1 MFKVQSFPPK
11 SFPHS
16 IEWVQGFRFKVQR
29 PAPNRFL
36 VRIQAQAECGPSSHA
51 DGAALRR
58 TLLAVLL
65 CALFVPPRALA
76 QELRPVRISTSLGA
90 GQLGL
95 WVTRDAGLFAKYG
108 LNVEIIGLQ
117 SASRQ
122 IQLLFSGDTLLSSLS
137 GTTPVRARIEGGDTV
152 IVMSLL
158 NSFTLSIM
166 AVPEIREPK
175 DLKGK
180 VIGVGSV
187 GGSPT
192 LLSQRVLRRWGLD
205 QDVKFIP
212 TGGYIESVAAME
224 NRRVHAAVLDPPR
237 AYIGR
242 KKFGFHELA
251 NLGSEFKYATT
262 VLVTRE
268 SQLRKDRTVFVQFA
282 KAVVE
287 GIQRLKTDKDFSIK
301 VLGKNLRSTDK
312 EILEETYRVFSQL
325 YEEVPYPALSG
336 IQPILEEIGTQ
347 LPKAKNHKPE
357 EFVDMSIMNQLDQSG
372 FIKTLRH

>member
-1 MFKVQSFPPK
+1 MNTEPGTLNCSASAFLK
-11 SFPHS
+11 
-16 IEWVQGFRFKVQR
+16 
-29 PAPNRFL
+29 PAL
-36 VRIQAQAECGPSSHA
+36 VA
-51 DGAALRR
+51 
-58 TLLAVLL
+58 AVLYIL
-65 CALFVPPRALA
+65 LLPA
-76 QELRPVRISTSLGA
+76 QILPQDLRPVRISTSLGA

-108 LNVEIIGLQ
+108 LTVELIGLQ

-152 IVMSLL
+152 IIMGLL

-166 AVPEIREPK
+166 AVPEIKEPK

-192 LLSQRVLRRWGLD
+192 LLSQRLLKKWGLE

-224 NRRVHAAVLDPPR
+224 KRRVHAAVLDPPR

-242 KKFGFHELA
+242 KRFGFHELA
-251 NLGSEFKYATT
+251 NFGSEFKYATT

-268 SQLRKDRTVFVQFA
+268 SQLRKDRVVFVQFA

-287 GIQRLKTDKDFSIK
+287 GIQRLKSDKDFSVK
-301 VLGKNLRSTDK
+301 VLGRNLRSTDK

-325 YEEVPYPALSG
+325 YEEVPYPALAG
-336 IQPILEEIGTQ
+336 IQPILDEIGAQ
-347 LPKAKNHKPE
+347 LPKAKTYKPE
-357 EFVDMSIMNQLDQSG
+357 EFVDVTILNQLEQSG
-372 FIKTLRH
+372 FIKSARR

>member
-1 MFKVQSFPPK
+1 MYVKLKKYF
-11 SFPHS
+11 
-16 IEWVQGFRFKVQR
+16 
-29 PAPNRFL
+29 
-36 VRIQAQAECGPSSHA
+36 
-51 DGAALRR
+51 
-58 TLLAVLL
+58 VLL
-65 CALFVPPRALA
+65 WPIVILMGGEGIGHEIKPI
-76 QELRPVRISTSLGA
+76 RISTSLGA

-108 LNVEIIGLQ
+108 LNVELIGLQ

-152 IVMSLL
+152 IIMGLL

-180 VIGVGSV
+180 VIGVGSI

-192 LLSQRVLRRWGLD
+192 LLSQRVLKKWGLD

-237 AYIGR
+237 AYLG
-242 KKFGFHELA
+242 KKNFGFHELA
-251 NLGSEFKYATT
+251 NLGKEFKYATT

-268 SQLRKDRTVFVQFA
+268 ILVRKERDTLIQFA
-282 KAVVE
+282 KALVE
-287 GIQRLKTDKDFSIK
+287 GIQRVKSDKEFSIK
-301 VLGKNLRSTDK
+301 VLGKNLRSTDR
-312 EILEETYRVFSQL
+312 EILEETYRVFAGL
-325 YEEVPYPALSG
+325 YEKVPYPCVESV
-336 IQPILEEIGTQ
+336 QPILEEISLQ
-347 LPKAKNHKPE
+347 MPKAKNFKPE
-357 EFVDMSIMNQLDQSG
+357 EFVDLSIMKQLEQSG
-372 FIKTLRH
+372 FLKNLSR

>member
-1 MFKVQSFPPK
+1 MIKKCFSSVCLMM
-11 SFPHS
+11 
-16 IEWVQGFRFKVQR
+16 
-29 PAPNRFL
+29 L
-36 VRIQAQAECGPSSHA
+36 VITVRCH
-51 DGAALRR
+51 
-58 TLLAVLL
+58 
-65 CALFVPPRALA
+65 A
-76 QELRPVRISTSLGA
+76 QELKPIRISTSLGG
-90 GQLGL
+90 GQLAL

-122 IQLLFSGDTLLSSLS
+122 TQLLFSGDTLLSSLS
-137 GTTPVRARIEGGDTV
+137 GTTPVRARVEGGDT
-152 IVMSLL
+152 IIIMGLL

-180 VIGVGSV
+180 VIGVGSI

-192 LLSQRVLRRWGLD
+192 LLSQRMLKKWGLE

-212 TGGYIESVAAME
+212 TGGYVESVAAME

-237 AYIGR
+237 AYIGK

-251 NLGSEFKYATT
+251 NLGKEFKYATT

-268 SQLRKDRTVFVQFA
+268 SLVRKERETFTQFA

-287 GIQRLKTDKDFSIK
+287 GIQRVKSDKEFSIK
-301 VLGKNLRSTDK
+301 VLGKNLRSNDR
-312 EILEETYRVFSQL
+312 EILEETYRVFSGL
-325 YEEVPYPALSG
+325 YERVPYAAVEG
-336 IQPILEEIGTQ
+336 IQPILEEISAQ
-347 LPKAKNHKPE
+347 VPKAKNFKPE
-357 EFVDMSIMNQLDQSG
+357 EFIDASIVRQLEQSG
-372 FIKTLRH
+372 FIKNLYR

>member
-1 MFKVQSFPPK
+1 MSMIKKCFSSVCLMM
-11 SFPHS
+11 
-16 IEWVQGFRFKVQR
+16 
-29 PAPNRFL
+29 L
-36 VRIQAQAECGPSSHA
+36 VITVRCH
-51 DGAALRR
+51 
-58 TLLAVLL
+58 
-65 CALFVPPRALA
+65 A
-76 QELRPVRISTSLGA
+76 QELKPIRISTSLGG
-90 GQLGL
+90 GQLAL

-122 IQLLFSGDTLLSSLS
+122 TQLLFSGDTLLSSLS
-137 GTTPVRARIEGGDTV
+137 GTTPVRARVEGGDT
-152 IVMSLL
+152 IIIMGLL

-180 VIGVGSV
+180 VIGVGSI

-192 LLSQRVLRRWGLD
+192 LLSQRMLKKWGLE

-212 TGGYIESVAAME
+212 TGGYVESVAAME

-237 AYIGR
+237 AYIGK

-251 NLGSEFKYATT
+251 NLGKEFKYATT

-268 SQLRKDRTVFVQFA
+268 SLVRKERETFTQFA

-287 GIQRLKTDKDFSIK
+287 GIQRVKSDKEFSIK
-301 VLGKNLRSTDK
+301 VLGKNLRSNDR
-312 EILEETYRVFSQL
+312 EILEETYRVFSGL
-325 YEEVPYPALSG
+325 YERVPYAAVEG
-336 IQPILEEIGTQ
+336 IQPILEEISAQ
-347 LPKAKNHKPE
+347 VPKAKNFKPE
-357 EFVDMSIMNQLDQSG
+357 EFIDASIVRQLEQSG
-372 FIKTLRH
+372 FIKNLYR

>member
-1 MFKVQSFPPK
+1 MSAGNKWF
-11 SFPHS
+11 
-16 IEWVQGFRFKVQR
+16 GFLWLMAIV
-29 PAPNRFL
+29 
-36 VRIQAQAECGPSSHA
+36 
-51 DGAALRR
+51 
-58 TLLAVLL
+58 LAVP
-65 CALFVPPRALA
+65 CRA
-76 QELRPVRISTSLGA
+76 QELKPIRISTSLGA

-152 IVMSLL
+152 MIMGLL

-180 VIGVGSV
+180 VIGVGSI

-192 LLSQRVLRRWGLD
+192 LLSQRMLKKWGLE
-205 QDVKFIP
+205 QEVKFIP
-212 TGGYIESVAAME
+212 TGGYVESVAAME

-237 AYIGR
+237 AYVGR

-251 NLGSEFKYATT
+251 NLGKEFKYATT
-262 VLVTRE
+262 VIVTRE
-268 SQLRKDRTVFVQFA
+268 SLVRKERDTFTQFA

-287 GIQRLKTDKDFSIK
+287 GIQRVKTDKAFSIK
-301 VLGKNLRSTDK
+301 VLGKNLRSSDY
-312 EILEETYRVFSQL
+312 EILEETYRVFSGL
-325 YEEVPYPALSG
+325 YEKVPYPAVEG
-336 IQPILEEIGTQ
+336 IQPILEEISAQ
-347 LPKAKNHKPE
+347 IPKARNFKPE
-357 EFVDMSIMNQLDQSG
+357 EFVDISIMRQLEQSG
-372 FIKTLRH
+372 FIKNLYR

>member
-1 MFKVQSFPPK
+1 MFKVQSSSPE
-11 SFPHS
+11 SFP
-16 IEWVQGFRFKVQR
+16 RFGR
-29 PAPNRFL
+29 Y
-36 VRIQAQAECGPSSHA
+36 GTSS
-51 DGAALRR
+51 AALKR
-58 TLLAVLL
+58 AVLGTVL
-65 CALFVPPRALA
+65 CIVFLPVAVLP
-76 QELRPVRISTSLGA
+76 QELRPIRISTSLGA

-108 LNVEIIGLQ
+108 LNVELIGLQ
-117 SASRQ
+117 AASRQ

-152 IVMSLL
+152 IIMGLL

-166 AVPEIREPK
+166 AVPEIKEPK

-192 LLSQRVLRRWGLD
+192 LLSQRLLKKWGLE

-224 NRRVHAAVLDPPR
+224 RRRVHAAVLDPPR

-242 KKFGFHELA
+242 KRFGFHELA

-268 SQLRKDRTVFVQFA
+268 SLLRKERPLFVQFA
-282 KAVVE
+282 KAVAE
-287 GIQRLKTDKDFSIK
+287 GIQRLKSDKDFSVK

-325 YEEVPYPALSG
+325 YEEVPYPALAG
-336 IQPILEEIGTQ
+336 IQPILDEIATQ
-347 LPKAKNHKPE
+347 VPKAKNHKPE
-357 EFVDMSIMNQLDQSG
+357 EFVDLSILNQLDQSG
-372 FIKTLRH
+372 FFKSLRR

>member
-1 MFKVQSFPPK
+1 MPLK
-11 SFPHS
+11 
-16 IEWVQGFRFKVQR
+16 R
-29 PAPNRFL
+29 NR
-36 VRIQAQAECGPSSHA
+36 
-51 DGAALRR
+51 
-58 TLLAVLL
+58 
-65 CALFVPPRALA
+65 
-76 QELRPVRISTSLGA
+76 
-90 GQLGL
+90 
-95 WVTRDAGLFAKYG
+95 
-108 LNVEIIGLQ
+108 EIK
-117 SASRQ
+117 
-122 IQLLFSGDTLLSSLS
+122 
-137 GTTPVRARIEGGDTV
+137 
-152 IVMSLL
+152 
-158 NSFTLSIM
+158 
-166 AVPEIREPK
+166 EPK

>member
-1 MFKVQSFPPK
+1 MSVGRKCS
-11 SFPHS
+11 
-16 IEWVQGFRFKVQR
+16 GFLCL
-29 PAPNRFL
+29 ATL
-36 VRIQAQAECGPSSHA
+36 ILTVRCQ
-51 DGAALRR
+51 
-58 TLLAVLL
+58 
-65 CALFVPPRALA
+65 A
-76 QELRPVRISTSLGA
+76 QELKPIRISTSLGA
-90 GQLGL
+90 GQLAL

-152 IVMSLL
+152 IIMGLL

-175 DLKGK
+175 DLKGR
-180 VIGVGSV
+180 VIGVGSI

-192 LLSQRVLRRWGLD
+192 LLSQRMLKKWGLE

-212 TGGYIESVAAME
+212 TGGYVESVAAME
-224 NRRVHAAVLDPPR
+224 TRRVHAAVLDPPR
-237 AYIGR
+237 AYIGK

-251 NLGSEFKYATT
+251 NLGKEFKYATT

-268 SQLRKDRTVFVQFA
+268 SLVRKERETFTQFA

-287 GIQRLKTDKDFSIK
+287 GIQRVKADKEFSIK
-301 VLGKNLRSTDK
+301 VLGKNLRSSDR
-312 EILEETYRVFSQL
+312 EILEETYRVFSGL
-325 YEEVPYPALSG
+325 YERVPHVAVEG
-336 IQPILEEIGTQ
+336 IQPILEEISAQ
-347 LPKAKNHKPE
+347 IPKAKNFKPE
-357 EFVDMSIMNQLDQSG
+357 EFIDTSIMRQLEQSG
-372 FIKTLRH
+372 FIKNLYR